1 MLLDTIYNFLHMLAT
16 ATWIG
21 GMLFMKLVLLPAQ
34 AAIDPPQ
41 RGKLM
46 GVAASRFTT
55 VAWTSA
61 VVLVVTGLLKTPA
74 GRLMDFSSRFG
85 TALAVK
91 HLLIAAM
98 IVIGLV
104 ISLGVVPK
112 LKSLA
117 PAPGQPSS
125 QGLVRAQGRLDL
137 LSAINTV
144 LGLLVLLAVA
154 VMRS

>member
-1 MLLDTIYNFLHMLAT
+1 MLLDVVANFLHSLAT
-16 ATWIG
+16 VMWIG

-34 AAIDPPQ
+34 EAIDPPQ
-41 RGKLM
+41 RGRLM
-46 GVAASRFTT
+46 GVAAARFTT

-61 VVLVVTGLLKTPA
+61 VILVVTGFLKTPA
-74 GRLMDFSSRFG
+74 GWLMDFSSRFG
-85 TALAVK
+85 TALAIK
-91 HLLIAAM
+91 HLLIVAM

-117 PAPGQPSS
+117 PAPGQPPSEA
-125 QGLVRAQGRLDL
+125 LVRAQGRLDL

-154 VMRS
+154 VMSS

>member
-1 MLLDTIYNFLHMLAT
+1 MLLDTIVNFFHSLAT
-16 ATWIG
+16 VLWIG
-21 GMLFMKLVLLPAQ
+21 GMLFMKLVLMPAQ
-34 AAIDPPQ
+34 AAIDAPQ
-41 RGKLM
+41 RGRLM
-46 GVAASRFTT
+46 GAAAARFTT
-55 VAWTSA
+55 VAWTSV

-74 GRLMDFSSRFG
+74 GRLMDFESRFG

-91 HLLIAAM
+91 HLLIVAM
-98 IVIGLV
+98 IVTGLV

-117 PAPGQPSS
+117 PTPGQPTSE
-125 QGLVRAQGRLDL
+125 GFVKAQGMLDL

>member
-1 MLLDTIYNFLHMLAT
+1 MLFDVVVNFLHSLAT
-16 ATWIG
+16 VLWIG
-21 GMLFMKLVLLPAQ
+21 GMLFMKLVMLPAQ
-34 AAIDPPQ
+34 EAIDPPQ
-41 RGKLM
+41 RGRLM
-46 GVAASRFTT
+46 GVAATRFTT

-61 VVLVVTGLLKTPA
+61 VILVVTGLLKTPA
-74 GRLMDFSSRFG
+74 GRLMDFGSRFG

-91 HLLIAAM
+91 HLLIVAM

-117 PAPGQPSS
+117 PAPGQPPSEA
-125 QGLVRAQGRLDL
+125 LVRAQGRLDL

-144 LGLLVLLAVA
+144 LGLLVLLSVA

>member
-1 MLLDTIYNFLHMLAT
+1 MLLDTIVNFFHSLAT
-16 ATWIG
+16 VLWIG

-41 RGKLM
+41 RGRLM
-46 GVAASRFTT
+46 GAAAARFTM
-55 VAWTSA
+55 VAWTSV
-61 VVLVVTGLLKTPA
+61 VVLLVTGLLKTPA
-74 GRLMDFSSRFG
+74 GRLMDFDSRFG
-85 TALAVK
+85 TALAIK

-117 PAPGQPSS
+117 PAPGQAPSAGFV
-125 QGLVRAQGRLDL
+125 QAQGRLDL

>member
-1 MLLDTIYNFLHMLAT
+1 MALDVIVNFLHSLAT

-41 RGKLM
+41 RGRLM
-46 GVAASRFTT
+46 GAVAARFTT

-74 GRLMDFSSRFG
+74 DRLMDFSSRFG
-85 TALAVK
+85 SALAIK
-91 HLLIAAM
+91 HLMILAM

-117 PAPGQPSS
+117 PAPGQPPSEAF
-125 QGLVRAQGRLDL
+125 VKAQGRLDV
-137 LSAINTV
+137 LSAVNTV

>member
-1 MLLDTIYNFLHMLAT
+1 MLFDTIVNFLHSLAT
-16 ATWIG
+16 VLWIG

-41 RGKLM
+41 RGRLM
-46 GVAASRFTT
+46 GAAAARFTT
-55 VAWTSA
+55 VAWTS
-61 VVLVVTGLLKTPA
+61 VVILVVTGLLRTPA
-74 GRLMDFSSRFG
+74 GRLMDFGSQYG
-85 TALAVK
+85 VALAVK
-91 HLLIAAM
+91 HLLIVAM

-117 PAPGQPSS
+117 PAPGQLPPAAF
-125 QGLVRAQGRLDL
+125 VAAQGRLDL